1 MKVLIAC
8 EESQTICKAFR
19 KLGHEAYSCDL
30 QNCSGNHPEWHV
42 CGDCLP
48 LINGNCEFT
57 TMGGVHVSIPG
68 QWDLLIAHPP
78 CTYLSGVTTRHLS
91 LRMNPAEKVIERM
104 WKLAEA
110 AIFFMRFALAR
121 CDHIVIENPTGFMSR
136 LFRKPD
142 QIIHPYYF
150 AKDEMDIQNYQKKRT
165 ALWLIGVKPLERTN
179 NLKPP
184 EPYGYTV
191 SGKAKNFEEMGGK
204 IPGIQCSN
212 NRAIARSKTF
222 PGVAEA
228 MAVQWSEMLE
238 KEKQ

>member
-1 MKVLIAC
+1 MVMKLIPAIYRTVQEITLNGMC
-8 EESQTICKAFR
+8 AGTVYPLSMVTVS
-19 KLGHEAYSCDL
+19 LL
-30 QNCSGNHPEWHV
+30 QW
-42 CGDCLP
+42 
-48 LINGNCEFT
+48 
-57 TMGGVHVSIPG
+57 GGVHVSIPG

-91 LRMNPAEKVIERM
+91 LRMNPAEKIIERM

-150 AKDEMDIQNYQKKRT
+150 AKDETDIQNYQKKRT
-165 ALWLIGVKPLERTN
+165 ALWLIGVKPLERTS

>member
-1 MKVLIAC
+1 MVMKLIPAIYRTVQGITPNGMC
-8 EESQTICKAFR
+8 AGTVYPLSMVTVS
-19 KLGHEAYSCDL
+19 LL
-30 QNCSGNHPEWHV
+30 QW
-42 CGDCLP
+42 
-48 LINGNCEFT
+48 
-57 TMGGVHVSIPG
+57 GGVHVSIPG

-91 LRMNPAEKVIERM
+91 LRMNSAEKIIERM